1 MRSMDFGRQSVLH
14 SLRHCR
20 QAFCFLVT
28 RNDKTVRLMSQFS
41 CLLVSAALRTR
52 WRPSLKLTNILDT
65 KFQLLITLGEGR
77 WQNKKWVFLFA
88 WGPTPPLPVGQ
99 DLFIHEVSNHTQ
111 RCTTVGRTPLDEWSA
126 LAETF
131 YLKTYDTHNRHP
143 YPRWDSNPQSQ
154 QASSRGRTS

>member
-1 MRSMDFGRQSVLH
+1 MDFGRQSVLH

-28 RNDKTVRLMSQFS
+28 SNDKTVWLMSQFS

-65 KFQLLITLGEGR
+65 KFPLLITLGEGR

-88 WGPTPPLPVGQ
+88 WGPTAPQWVRTSSFTRIL
-99 DLFIHEVSNHTQ
+99 DHTQ

-131 YLKTYDTHNRHP
+131 YLTTHDTHNSHP
-143 YPRWDSNPQSQ
+143 YARRDSNPQSQ